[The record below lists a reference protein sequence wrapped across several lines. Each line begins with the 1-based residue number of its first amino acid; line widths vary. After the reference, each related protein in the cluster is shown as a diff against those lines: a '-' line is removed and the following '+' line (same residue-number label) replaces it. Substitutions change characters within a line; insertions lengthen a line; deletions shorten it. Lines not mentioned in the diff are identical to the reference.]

1 MKFNKKCVQNMYMLG
16 CAILVLGM
24 LGNCTRTTPEQTE
37 LLTVE
42 YPELY
47 ASVFERD
54 AQAILEYVDSED
66 SLLSTQ
72 AWKAMISTPTEDVDI
87 LLEKAKQANT
97 KEAWASLW
105 FKEINEQQLAR
116 LHQLWEEG
124 VPNAGLAS
132 VLGLH
137 GDFETLSMLLEAENV
152 SDFDTQFE
160 LALAVGRLSMN
171 EDLSKE
177 HEMAIIKKAFSNTN
191 GSLVQAY
198 LYGIY
203 RIRKDLDEDNENAML
218 EMLENFYP
226 DTPAAEQYLTRIL
239 MKNHMDV
246 ALFRFELDEFQT
258 MDVQLAIEI
267 SRGIARYT
275 HTKHAVVIL
284 NAMLDH
290 VNPNV
295 KMESLLAIQSKP
307 ELLGELDRAILNKIG
322 LIRGIEPS
330 LRLEA
335 LNTIENPKQYE
346 DIVYELAGEDPYL
359 RPKLYSIQKKMI
371 SESEFLE
378 QLKTDI
384 ASEQRLIK
392 FFGLQELAGWWGNL
406 EDDQKV
412 VFQDEVKREV
422 REVLGSVDRSM
433 TFVMAS
439 LLRDSMI
446 IEDSE
451 YSVIEEFLG
460 RFKLPEDVEVYQAI
474 SSVLKERFEEEAKPL
489 IDSLA
494 ALGNGALNQTLR
506 NQGWDIGE
514 GSAPSTTFRQPDW
527 ERLTRLGAYPT
538 LVLETNK
545 GDISIQMDVFAAP
558 ATISGMDS
566 LITARAYNRIPF
578 HRVIPNF
585 VIQGGDIETQ
595 DGFGGPDYV
604 VPTESSVVHYYRG
617 KVGIAS
623 AGTDTEG
630 SQFFIMH
637 DWMPHLTG
645 RYTIIGEVLEG
656 MDVVDRIVRGDYIEK
671 AYWQV
676 SLF

>member
-16 CAILVLGM
+16 WAILTLGF
-24 LGNCTRTTPEQTE
+24 LGNCTKTTPEQTE

-47 ASVFERD
+47 SSVFDRD
-54 AQAILEYVDSED
+54 ASSITEYTDSEND
-66 SLLSTQ
+66 SLSMQ
-72 AWKAMISTPTEDVDI
+72 AWKAMISTQSDEIEILISKASQVD
-87 LLEKAKQANT
+87 T

-105 FKEINEQQLAR
+105 FKEIGEEQLGA

-124 VPNAGLAS
+124 QQSAGLAS

-137 GDFETLSMLLEAENV
+137 GNLETLSMLLQTENA
-152 SDFDTQFE
+152 SDFDTRFE
-160 LALAVGRLSMN
+160 IALAVGRLSMDD
-171 EDLSKE
+171 ELSKE
-177 HEMAIIKKAFSNTN
+177 DELAIIEKAFSSTN
-191 GSLVQAY
+191 SQLIQGY

-203 RIRKDLDEDNENAML
+203 RIRKDLDEGNEAIML

-226 DTPAAEQYLTRIL
+226 DTPAGEQYLTRIL

-267 SRGIARYT
+267 ARGIARYE
-275 HTKHAVVIL
+275 HTKHAIVVL

-290 VNPNV
+290 INPNV
-295 KMESLLAIQSKP
+295 KMESLIAIQSNP

-322 LIRGIEPS
+322 LIRGIEPT

-335 LNTIENPKQYE
+335 LNTIKNPKQYE
-346 DIVYELAGEDPYL
+346 DIVYELAGEGPYL

-371 SESEFLE
+371 SNSEFLE
-378 QLKTDI
+378 QLKSDI

-392 FFGLQELAGWWGNL
+392 FFGLQELAWWWGNL
-406 EDDQKV
+406 EDSVKAE
-412 VFQDEVKREV
+412 FQGEVRGEVKQ
-422 REVLGSVDRSM
+422 VLGSVDRSM

-439 LLRDSMI
+439 LLRDTMI
-446 IEDSE
+446 IDNSE
-451 YSVIEEFLG
+451 YYVIEEFLS

-474 SSVLKERFEEEAKPL
+474 SSVLKDRFEEEAKPL

-494 ALGNGALNQTLR
+494 AIGNGALNQTLR
-506 NQGWDIGE
+506 NQGWEIGE
-514 GSAPSTTFRQPDW
+514 DSAPSITFREPDW
-527 ERLTRLGAYPT
+527 DRLTKLGPYPT
-538 LVLETNK
+538 LILETNK
-545 GDISIQMDVFAAP
+545 GDISIQIDVFNAP

-566 LITARAYNRIPF
+566 LITARAYNRVPF

-585 VIQGGDIETQ
+585 VIQGGDVETQ
-595 DGFGGPDYV
+595 DGFGGPDYI
-604 VPTESSVVHYYRG
+604 VPTEANAEHYFRG

-637 DWMPHLTG
+637 DWMPHLNG

-656 MDVVDRIVRGDYIEK
+656 MEVVDRIVRGDYIEK